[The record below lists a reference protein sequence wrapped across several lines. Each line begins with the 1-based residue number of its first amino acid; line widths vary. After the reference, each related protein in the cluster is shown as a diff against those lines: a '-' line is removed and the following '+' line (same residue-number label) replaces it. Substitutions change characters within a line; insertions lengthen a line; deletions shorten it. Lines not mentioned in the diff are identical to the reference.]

1 VLKIINES
9 HEQARQLLM
18 QHRKE
23 LDALAQALLKRET
36 LDQQEILEV
45 TGLPA
50 APALE
55 TKKIEPL
62 TEEASGDNRGES
74 TVPSAQAR

>member
-1 VLKIINES
+1 MIDAEVLKIINES
-9 HEQARQLLM
+9 HDQARQLLARY
-18 QHRKE
+18 RKE
-23 LDALAQALLKRET
+23 LDALARALLKRET

-55 TKKIEPL
+55 TKKIEI
-62 TEEASGDNRGES
+62 TEETWAVDH
-74 TVPSAQAR
+74 P